1 MERTTLTTKEVAD
14 YLGISTGLVYTLV
27 RERKIPSV
35 KLGRR
40 ILFKID
46 SVDRWLAQQEA
57 AALEAG
63 EQIG

>member
-14 YLGISTGLVYTLV
+14 YLGVSTGLVYTLV
-27 RERKIPSV
+27 REKKIPSV

-57 AALEAG
+57 AALEDG

>member
-46 SVDRWLAQQEA
+46 SVDRWLAQQES